1 MEEGKVGRH
10 LTIGPGIL
18 VLVPLALMVAC
29 EDGIGGPTPTPTP
42 TKAEIAE
49 EAAREWASTSM
60 GKVADELLEFAI
72 GEVPAVSRL
81 AGDVLEEQIRKSA
94 TWTFQTPQPGFG
106 HRYDV
111 TATVSV
117 QLTIDLPLLDEKAY
131 LVSLPVRLDVD
142 TVDKAILDWSPN
154 ILGATIEEV
163 GE

>member
-1 MEEGKVGRH
+1 
-10 LTIGPGIL
+10 
-18 VLVPLALMVAC
+18 
-29 EDGIGGPTPTPTP
+29 
-42 TKAEIAE
+42 
-49 EAAREWASTSM
+49 M
-60 GKVADELLEFAI
+60 GKVADELIEFAV

-94 TWTFQTPQPGFG
+94 TWNFQTPQPGFG
-106 HRYDV
+106 HRYGV